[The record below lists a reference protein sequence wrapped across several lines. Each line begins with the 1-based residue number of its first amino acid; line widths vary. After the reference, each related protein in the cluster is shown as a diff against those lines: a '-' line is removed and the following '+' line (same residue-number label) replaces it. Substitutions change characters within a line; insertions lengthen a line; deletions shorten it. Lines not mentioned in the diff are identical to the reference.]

1 MSLKLSSPILIPAF
15 SPFLIITPSLSLQ
28 QSERI
33 TAYLQAQRPDASE
46 PQPPSDPAAVHD
58 HSTALVFHGIDFAGA
73 NLDAPV
79 SVPVNAPTLPSSS
92 PTSGSAAGTG
102 LELAFTGNA
111 EFDDDDDE
119 DFVKKAWSV
128 AGKGSLSLSNTST
141 SGPGLSQSN
150 NSTSSLTFHLDTN
163 MLSPEQLIDY
173 HAMRLVEA
181 EEYKGQALDRFLLQ
195 SRFDDSVGSLSMS
208 LRLAVDTV
216 QLMSSSSSSALNTP
230 GYVGEIFSPRPSKA
244 PSPSSVS
251 PFGPY
256 GWEESQVLMMVKDIE
271 NERHIHVVAKSQSVR
286 LDEAEE
292 AEAGSGPEYDRVRTS
307 FDNKFNELDDSDSIF
322 RMAGWLPAITS
333 TSMSAFPTFSMTSH
347 LVHMPFTLPGLPT
360 LSSPSF
366 DVFNQNQTQVE
377 TENRI
382 QAQIDS
388 FISSSSFS
396 FHMDERMLSPDSNW
410 NLGQLS
416 AFCLESEVEKNSPSS
431 GSEATVQSTSSSS
444 PPPLSSPWPWAL
456 VSASAS
462 DEQGHSSSSPEGDKL
477 PLSPLSASGSDSE
490 HLPDV
495 VEAQENSGANI
506 AFDFG
511 MMNHVVLEVK
521 ALGQGFERISAKEN
535 VNDGEYDAEDEGEG
549 TYDWVEEVNDD
560 QGWYGQPQHHAE
572 LYDAPLLG
580 NLFSDG
586 HDAQGDQASRW
597 TTSLS
602 TQFVGTQYRCT
613 CRSSMI
619 LFLICEFPS
628 TLLVLGFRR
637 CGFCLRLCPSRR
649 RSPYRGV
656 TFHIMAATSS
666 IDAKAPSPRG
676 PVDNPPVL
684 KHDHG
689 PFIICLLTRLFA
701 CPVG

>member
-1 MSLKLSSPILIPAF
+1 MSLKLFSPIPIPIPAF
-15 SPFLIITPSLSLQ
+15 SPSLIITPSLSLQ

-33 TAYLQAQRPDASE
+33 IAYLQAQRPDASE

-79 SVPVNAPTLPSSS
+79 SVPANAPTLPSSS

-181 EEYKGQALDRFLLQ
+181 EEYKGQALDRFFVAI
-195 SRFDDSVGSLSMS
+195 S
-208 LRLAVDTV
+208 
-216 QLMSSSSSSALNTP
+216 LMSSSSSSALNTP

-286 LDEAEE
+286 LGEAEE

-307 FDNKFNELDDSDSIF
+307 FDNKFNELDDSDSNF

-333 TSMSAFPTFSMTSH
+333 TSMSAFPTFSMTSSSSSIC
-347 LVHMPFTLPGLPT
+347 PFTLPGLPT

-396 FHMDERMLSPDSNW
+396 FHMDERMLSPGQQLEYKLWLLDEAEPID
-410 NLGQLS
+410 LGQLS
-416 AFCLESEVEKNSPSS
+416 AFCLESEVEKNSLSS
-431 GSEATVQSTSSSS
+431 GSEATVQSASPSSSS

-490 HLPDV
+490 HLLDV
-495 VEAQENSGANI
+495 VVAQENSGANI
-506 AFDFG
+506 AFGFG

-521 ALGQGFERISAKEN
+521 ALGQGFERINANEN

-586 HDAQGDQASRW
+586 HDAQGDQG
-597 TTSLS
+597 
-602 TQFVGTQYRCT
+602 QQ
-613 CRSSMI
+613 M
-619 LFLICEFPS
+619 
-628 TLLVLGFRR
+628 
-637 CGFCLRLCPSRR
+637 
-649 RSPYRGV
+649 
-656 TFHIMAATSS
+656 
-666 IDAKAPSPRG
+666 
-676 PVDNPPVL
+676 
-684 KHDHG
+684 DH
-689 PFIICLLTRLFA
+689 FA
-701 CPVG
+701 INVRF